1 MARRL
6 WIPIAAVAAL
16 VLLGVG
22 GAYAYFFSGLRTTP
36 PALALASPS
45 ATAST
50 SATPTAASA
59 GSGTWTVASGSVAG
73 YRVKEQ
79 FVGQSSSHEA
89 VARGSAVSGQAAEHR
104 LHDRPAGG
112 HHRGLA
118 TADPVGLSSGRA
130 PHAARH
136 LFEAADPLLDGRVSA
151 EQPGECASTQGIHYV
166 EVREGRLRGLR
177 RDRLRCTLELA
188 QRGGERQRVA

>member
-16 VLLGVG
+16 VLLGAG

-89 VARGSAVSGQAAEHR
+89 VARGSAVSGQATITHSGATYQ
-104 LHDRPAGG
+104 LSAATMQAISPAW
-112 HHRGLA
+112 RAWIPLPA
-118 TADPVGLSSGRA
+118 T
-130 PHAARH
+130 
-136 LFEAADPLLDGRVSA
+136 
-151 EQPGECASTQGIHYV
+151 T
-166 EVREGRLRGLR
+166 
-177 RDRLRCTLELA
+177 
-188 QRGGERQRVA
+188 